1 VSRTEPGTV
10 LRFAAFT
17 DNPEGGN
24 PAGVV
29 LDARGMPDTQMQH
42 VAAEVGYSET
52 AFLSPLAD
60 KEDEFDVRYFTPS
73 AEVDFCGHATIASGV
88 ALAEF
93 AAAEGERDEADEY
106 GDATARTFVFH
117 TKSGLISVGVLLTP
131 VGYAA
136 TLTSPP
142 TSVQSIDDDVLDEL
156 LDALDWHEDDLD
168 ERFPPA
174 IGWSGN
180 WHPVLVAESRHR
192 LHRLDYDYDQLA
204 ELSKREGWTTI
215 QLVFPDDND
224 RMLRTW
230 HSRNPAPGVGIDEDP
245 ATGSAAVALG
255 AYLVSVGAAAPGDV
269 VTILQGDDMGRP
281 SILLLTIGNGQMR
294 VTGTAVQ
301 L

>member
-1 VSRTEPGTV
+1 MSGPTPDVRRYS
-10 LRFAAFT
+10 AFT

-29 LDARGMPDTQMQH
+29 LDASGLSDETMQRI
-42 VAAEVGYSET
+42 ATDVGYSET

-60 KEDEFDVRYFTPS
+60 KVDEFAVRYFTPV

-88 ALAEF
+88 ALAE
-93 AAAEGERDEADEY
+93 AAAADGEREESDDF
-106 GDATARTFVFH
+106 GDATARTYGFH
-117 TKSGLISVGVLLTP
+117 TNAGLITVDLLLTP

-142 TSVQSIDDDVLDEL
+142 TSVSAIEESVLSEL
-156 LDALDWHEDDLD
+156 LDALDWHWDDLD

-180 WHPVLVAESRHR
+180 WHPIVVAGSRTR
-192 LHRLDYDYDQLA
+192 LHRLDYDYDALE

-215 QLVFPDDND
+215 QLVFPDDDD
-224 RMLRTW
+224 RMMRTW
-230 HSRNPAPGVGIDEDP
+230 YSRNPAPAVGIDEDP
-245 ATGSAAVALG
+245 ATGSAAVAFG
-255 AYLVSVGAAAPGDV
+255 AYLVSTGTAAPGDV

-281 SILLLTIGNGQMR
+281 SVILLTIGNGAMR
-294 VTGTAVQ
+294 VTGTAVE

>member
-1 VSRTEPGTV
+1 MSRDLTAV
-10 LRFAAFT
+10 LRYTAFT

-29 LDARGMPDTQMQH
+29 LDARELTPEQMQAI
-42 VAAEVGYSET
+42 AAEVGYSET
-52 AFLSPLAD
+52 AFLSPIAD
-60 KEDEFDVRYFTPS
+60 KQDEFDVRYFTPTS
-73 AEVDFCGHATIASGV
+73 EVDFCGHATIASGV
-88 ALAEF
+88 ALAES
-93 AAAEGERDEADEY
+93 ASADGERDESDDY

-117 TKSGLISVGVLLTP
+117 TKAGEIPVDVLLTP

-142 TSVQSIDDDVLDEL
+142 TSVQQMDDDVLTEL
-156 LDALDWHEDDLD
+156 LDALDWHYDDLD

-180 WHPVLVAESRHR
+180 WHPVLVAGSRTR

-204 ELSKREGWTTI
+204 ELCQREGWVTI
-215 QLVFPDDND
+215 QLVCPDDND

-230 HSRNPAPGVGIDEDP
+230 YSRNPAPGVGIDEDP

-255 AYLVSVGAAAPGDV
+255 AYLVSTGTSAPGDV
-269 VTILQGDDMGRP
+269 ITILQGDDMGRP

-294 VTGTAVQ
+294 VTGQAVE